1 MVICVATSLTS
12 ILPASAQNSDQTD
25 EYQNFTKKDH
35 DAFRQFGI
43 L

>member
-1 MVICVATSLTS
+1 MVICVAIAYFYFTGFGSEFR
-12 ILPASAQNSDQTD
+12 PDRRV
-25 EYQNFTKKDH
+25 QNFTKKDH

>member
-1 MVICVATSLTS
+1 MKKILFLMVICVATSLTS

-25 EYQNFTKKDH
+25 EYKTLLKKI
-35 DAFRQFGI
+35 I